1 MYVRRFVSTMFY
13 HGVGDLVQV
22 HGYMMTYRCTIFLH
36 GMGHLVILVA
46 TTFPGK
52 KALLAHVKVEALQA
66 PVSGEFG
73 F

>member
-13 HGVGDLVQV
+13 HGEGDLLQV

-36 GMGHLVILVA
+36 RVGHLVILVA

>member
-13 HGVGDLVQV
+13 HGEGDLLQV
-22 HGYMMTYRCTIFLH
+22 LGYMMTYRCTIFLH
-36 GMGHLVILVA
+36 RVGHLVILVA

>member
-13 HGVGDLVQV
+13 HGV

-36 GMGHLVILVA
+36 RVGHLVILVA

-66 PVSGEFG
+66 PVSGEFW

>member
-1 MYVRRFVSTMFY
+1 MLDDLLAQCSIM
-13 HGVGDLVQV
+13 GDLVQV
-22 HGYMMTYRCTIFLH
+22 DGFMMTYRCTIFLH